1 MNRGM
6 TETTPGVRALVRL
19 WPYVR
24 PYAGRIGLALGLVLL
39 SVLTSISIPL
49 IVKHVVDGPIARSD
63 ARGLVWPIVA
73 VSALGLVD
81 AGAIWGRRRIGAR
94 PSAELE
100 TNMRATVFAHAQRL
114 AIGEHAAWD
123 SGQLL
128 SRGVE
133 DLRQLRRFAAFFGP
147 FFVVNT
153 VAIVA
158 TTATLLVL
166 SWPLGLILI
175 VCEVPMLVT
184 TSKLERSWS
193 RVSRQVQDLVGDI
206 TTTVEE
212 SVLGVRV
219 LKAFGAGPG
228 SIDRYRAQAEELRAL
243 QLRETRLKASLW
255 TVSSA
260 TPVFAVTMM
269 LLASGWGVAKG
280 EWTLGTLV
288 AAISLVMYLNWPL
301 TSISL
306 LLGDLFSTMNAA
318 ARHWELMDRPVS
330 VADPI
335 SPRELPRPTQGELV
349 FEHVGFTYPD
359 AKAPVLTDVSL
370 RIRPG
375 EILALVGPTG
385 SGKSTLTNLVPRLLD
400 VTSGRITL
408 DGVDIR
414 ELRLADLRAQVAV
427 AFEEPVLFSASV
439 RENVAL
445 GQPHATDGA
454 VADALEIASA
464 SEFVAKLPWG
474 ASTRVGEQGL
484 SLSGGQRQRLALARS
499 VLGQPNVLVL
509 DDPLSALDVD
519 TEAQVQV
526 QLRQAIRES
535 EGTDGSAAP
544 ETVPWR
550 PTTLLVAHRPSTAA
564 LADRVALLW
573 EGRVDAVGS
582 HEELLGTSE
591 RYRHV
596 MGAIREQTD
605 V

>member
-1 MNRGM
+1 MAQ
-6 TETTPGVRALVRL
+6 TTPGVRALVRL

-24 PYAGRIGLALGLVLL
+24 PYAGRIGLSLGLVLL
-39 SVLTSISIPL
+39 SVLTSVCIPL
-49 IVKHVVDGPIARSD
+49 MVKHVVDGPIARND
-63 ARGLVWPIVA
+63 TRGLVWPIVV

-81 AGAIWGRRRIGAR
+81 AGAIWGRRRVGAR

-100 TNMRATVFAHAQRL
+100 TSMRARVFAHAQRL
-114 AIGEHAAWD
+114 AIGEHAEWD

-147 FFVVNT
+147 FFIVNT

-158 TTATLLVL
+158 TTATMLVL
-166 SWPLGLILI
+166 CWPLGVILI
-175 VCEVPMLVT
+175 VCEVPMLVA
-184 TSKLERSWS
+184 TSKLERSWR

-228 SIDRYRAQAEELRAL
+228 FIARYRAQADELRAL
-243 QLRETRLKASLW
+243 ELRETRLKASLW
-255 TVSSA
+255 MVSGA
-260 TPVFAVTMM
+260 TPVFTVTAM
-269 LLASGWGVAKG
+269 LLVSGWGVAKG
-280 EWTLGTLV
+280 QWTLGTLV

-301 TSISL
+301 TSIAL
-306 LLGDLFSTMNAA
+306 LLGDLFSTVNAA
-318 ARHWELMDRPVS
+318 VRHWELMDRPVS
-330 VADPI
+330 VTDPI
-335 SPRELPRPTQGELV
+335 RPRALPQPVRGELA

-370 RIRPG
+370 QLRPG

-385 SGKSTLTNLVPRLLD
+385 SGKSTLANLVPRLLD

-414 ELRLADLRAQVAV
+414 ELRLADLRAQIAV

-445 GQPHATDGA
+445 GQPDATDGA

-464 SEFVAKLPWG
+464 AEFVAKLPWG

-499 VLGQPNVLVL
+499 VLGQPKVLVL

-519 TEAQVQV
+519 TEAQVQAKLRRAV
-526 QLRQAIRES
+526 QDS
-535 EGTDGSAAP
+535 EGAQGAAAP
-544 ETVPWR
+544 ETRPWA

-573 EGRVDAVGS
+573 DGRVEAVGS
-582 HEELLGTSE
+582 HEELLAASE

-596 MGAIREQTD
+596 MGAIREQAD